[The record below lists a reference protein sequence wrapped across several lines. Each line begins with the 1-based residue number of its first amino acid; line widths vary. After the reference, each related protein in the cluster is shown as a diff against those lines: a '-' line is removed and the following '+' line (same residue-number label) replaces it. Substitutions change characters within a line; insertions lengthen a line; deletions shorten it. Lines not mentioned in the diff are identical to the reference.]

1 MPRKKAMTEAE
12 LIAERDRIDAE
23 IKSIRVKENTE
34 LGETVK
40 KIFGKY
46 LPDSKS
52 ERIAFFKDL
61 KAMLDAKSKATVTDA
76 NIVLE
81 EKVDESI
88 VQTNKQTSGLD
99 NSVDVFDGK

>member
-61 KAMLDAKSKATVTDA
+61 KSMLDAKSKATVTDT
-76 NIVLE
+76 VSG
-81 EKVDESI
+81 EKVDEHI
-88 VQTNKQTSGLD
+88 VQTNKQTSGSD
-99 NSVDVFDGK
+99 DSVDVFEV